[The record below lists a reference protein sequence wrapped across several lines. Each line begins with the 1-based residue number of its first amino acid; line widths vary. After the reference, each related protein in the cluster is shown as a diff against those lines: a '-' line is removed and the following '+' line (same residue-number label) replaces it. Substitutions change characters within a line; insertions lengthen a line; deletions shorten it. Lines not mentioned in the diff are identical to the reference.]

1 MSFAAPVE
9 NSFFKEL
16 PTLRKQMKFTKQ
28 TAGLKKIS
36 APRLL

>member
-28 TAGLKKIS
+28 TAGLKKIFVLH
-36 APRLL
+36 LL